1 MYDLFGQLIGISE
14 GLSMTW
20 RDVGRVTN
28 SECAEASALRL
39 WLTAVHYEFF
49 MAKKEFWYSKE
60 LQEQDKRLCVLIS
73 DMRRNGK

>member
-1 MYDLFGQLIGISE
+1 MYDLIGELLGISE
-14 GLSMTW
+14 DTAKSW
-20 RDVGRVTN
+20 RGGRVTN
-28 SECAEASALRL
+28 SEGAEASALRL